1 MKNLLQYS
9 LISVLFLLTACGS
22 GGSSNSSNQGEPVVT
37 TTDNSISAAVSVDAD
52 ASPQGGGIN
61 QTEVT
66 IAITSSV
73 TISWAPPAM
82 NANGEPLD
90 PSAISGYEIYYSSE
104 DSSQSGGKLVYVD
117 SGTTTEVTINNLSP
131 GTYQFSISA
140 VESGS

>member
-1 MKNLLQYS
+1 LW
-9 LISVLFLLTACGS
+9 SVPNCSACG

-37 TTDNSISAAVSVDAD
+37 TTANSISAAVSVDAD

-66 IAITSSV
+66 IATTSSI
-73 TISWAPPAM
+73 TISWLPQAM
-82 NANGEPLD
+82 NANGDPLS
-90 PSAISGYEIYYSSE
+90 PSEISGYEVYYSSE
-104 DSSQSGGKLVYVD
+104 DSSKSEGGLIYVD